1 MNEESER
8 TRIRNEDILLER
20 LVKVISENASNREQ
34 AARVD
39 ERTTHLTTALGELKR
54 LHETGTRDVTNGLLA
69 VQKAN
74 ENETGKVL
82 AAMKDHMADDKASFD
97 AHNTRLNSLENW
109 RSNMTGKIAAAA
121 VICGAASG
129 LVFWLLNKFF

>member
-1 MNEESER
+1 MSEESER
-8 TRIRNEDILLER
+8 TRIKNEDVLLDR
-20 LVKVISENASNREQ
+20 LVKVISENSTNREQ

-39 ERTTHLTTALGELKR
+39 ERTNHLATSLSELKR
-54 LHETGTRDVTNGLLA
+54 LHENGTRDVTAGLLS
-69 VQKAN
+69 VTKAN
-74 ENETGKVL
+74 ETETAKVL
-82 AAMKDHMADDKASFD
+82 SAMKDHMADDKANFD
-97 AHNTRLNSLENW
+97 SHNTRINSLENW

>member
-1 MNEESER
+1 MSEESER
-8 TRIRNEDILLER
+8 VRIKNEDVLLDR
-20 LVKVISENASNREQ
+20 LVKVMSENSTNREQ

-54 LHETGTRDVTNGLLA
+54 LHESGTRDVTAGLLA

-74 ENETGKVL
+74 EMETGKVL
-82 AAMKDHMADDKASFD
+82 AAMKDHMADDKTSFD
-97 AHNTRLNSLENW
+97 AHNTRLSSLENW